1 MKLGQHLTEK
11 LSSGLLLLLLPML
24 CLAQVPRVEDIMAR
38 EERQQKIREEE
49 QKGTKDVKEKLE
61 ASTNNPRARNNDRA
75 VLYNNENELP
85 AKEKLLLSVEDEI
98 RNKYS
103 AFLSQPE
110 TGLIKLLAYKENKLA
125 VNDVRTQ
132 SAFPNIPGSGTYYS
146 FAKRNHIANEWSQI
160 RLIENTF
167 QPAYSEMKRTTIAS
181 SGGMVQSFAYTS
193 GYALALFT
201 ELGNIPLEN
210 ITIAQPAL
218 KYLLEF
224 QPPKEYRE
232 FDNQQKILKTGITKD
247 SFRVQANMPSKTD
260 MTYAVR
266 AINYKKTDAIYIFR
280 VIDKAQ
286 DGSVFLL
293 WQQLKNFAAIELK
306 GKAQK

>member
-1 MKLGQHLTEK
+1 MKLGQYLTEK
-11 LSSGLLLLLLPML
+11 LSSYLFLLLLPMI
-24 CLAQVPRVEDIMAR
+24 CPAQVPSVSDIMAR
-38 EERQQKIREEE
+38 EESQRKIREEE

-61 ASTNNPRARNNDRA
+61 ASTNNPRARNNGRA

-85 AKEKLLLSVEDEI
+85 VKEKLLLAVEDEI

-160 RLIENTF
+160 RLIENIF
-167 QPAYSEMKRTTIAS
+167 QPAYSEMKRTTVAS
-181 SGGMVQSFAYTS
+181 SGGMAQSFAYTS

-210 ITIAQPAL
+210 VTLAQPAL

-224 QPPKEYRE
+224 QPPKEYKE

-247 SFRVQANMPSKTD
+247 SFRVQANMPAKADT
-260 MTYAVR
+260 TYAVR

-280 VIDKAQ
+280 VLDKAK
-286 DGSVFLL
+286 DGSVLIL
-293 WQQLKNFAAIELK
+293 WQQLKNFAPIELK